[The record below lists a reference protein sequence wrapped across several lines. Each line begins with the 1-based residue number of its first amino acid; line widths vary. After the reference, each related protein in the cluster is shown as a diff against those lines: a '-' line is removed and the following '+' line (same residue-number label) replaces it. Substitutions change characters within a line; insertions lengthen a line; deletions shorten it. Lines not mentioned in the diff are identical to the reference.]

1 MDVQWA
7 SQSRH
12 AQHLSQY
19 PSPPVSAS
27 HCLPNLSEMQICPSF
42 AQPWTWESS
51 PLTSPHLSLAVN
63 PTDSYLHS
71 GSGIRPHLCQHPD
84 HLSSDWA
91 QWSLPAL
98 PASHYPRLP
107 HFNRVTL
114 LQHESNH
121 VTVFP
126 RTRRLPITPGIR
138 ATIIIGYRALRAPA
152 LSLPLLPSLLLL
164 ILDHSAS
171 VTMPSLL
178 SAFLPGICISFRSR
192 LGCHLLSETF
202 HPLLKEHLKCF
213 IFK

>member
-1 MDVQWA
+1 MDVQWG
-7 SQSRH
+7 SQSWH
-12 AQHLSQY
+12 SQHLSQY

-42 AQPWTWESS
+42 AQALDLRIITLDVSTAQSS
-51 PLTSPHLSLAVN
+51 
-63 PTDSYLHS
+63 S
-71 GSGIRPHLCQHPD
+71 GSHWLLPSQWIWNQTTSHHRLCQHLD
-84 HLSSDWA
+84 RLSPDWA

-126 RTRRLPITPGIR
+126 RTRRLPIISGIR
-138 ATIIIGYRALRAPA
+138 ATIMIGYRALRALA

-164 ILDHSAS
+164 TLDHSAS

-178 SAFLPGICISFRSR
+178 SAFLPGICITFRSR

-202 HPLLKEHLKCF
+202 PSILPF
-213 IFK
+213 